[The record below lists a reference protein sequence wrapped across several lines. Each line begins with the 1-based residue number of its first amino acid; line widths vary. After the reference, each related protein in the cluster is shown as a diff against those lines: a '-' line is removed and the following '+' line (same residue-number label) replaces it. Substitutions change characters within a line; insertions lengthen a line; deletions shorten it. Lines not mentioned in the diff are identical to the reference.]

1 MNNKHAETNNTIA
14 EIKNTLEGKI
24 AEYLKQ
30 KRISE
35 LEDKMVKITSEDQN
49 TVKRIKRTEDSHRER
64 PLGQYQMHQHSIYRG
79 PRRRRGK
86 KKNMRKFLKRL

>member
-35 LEDKMVKITSEDQN
+35 LEDKMVKITSKEQN
-49 TVKRIKRTEDSHRER
+49 KVKK
-64 PLGQYQMHQHSIYRG
+64 
-79 PRRRRGK
+79 
-86 KKNMRKFLKRL
+86 